1 MMEIL
6 RAIRNK
12 LIARRIFHADN
23 LYLFSSSKKTSTP
36 KVEDE
41 LRPLSQGCLLTVYIP
56 IGIIEDNILDF

>member
-12 LIARRIFHADN
+12 LIARRIFYADN
-23 LYLFSSSKKTSTP
+23 LYLFSSGKKTATT

-41 LRPLSQGCLLTVYIP
+41 LRLLSQGCLLTVYIP
-56 IGIIEDNILDF
+56 IGIIEDNI